1 MTISVALCVYNGE
14 RYLGAQLESIARQSR
29 LPDELVV
36 TDDVSSDR
44 SQAIV
49 EEFTAR
55 VKFPVRFFRNETNL
69 RVAKN
74 FEKAIGLCE
83 GEVIVTADQDD
94 VWYPQKLER
103 IEAEFARSPDLGLVF
118 SDADLIGDD
127 GQELGGQLWAS
138 VRFNERRRRELA
150 RGDAFSTLLK
160 RPIITG
166 ASMAFRSKF
175 RPLILPIPSI
185 WLHDEWI
192 GFLIAS
198 VSKLLAIPEPL
209 LQYRKHS
216 NNQVGVIGVTAADRT
231 RASFHRLSEP
241 REVYFQ
247 RARLFEELR
256 VCLLDRLPDR
266 PDLVARI
273 DQKIAH
279 FRVRGSLPQSKI
291 RRIPTILRE
300 LASLRYSRYSGN
312 TITFARDFLAK

>member
-1 MTISVALCVYNGE
+1 
-14 RYLGAQLESIARQSR
+14 
-29 LPDELVV
+29 VV
-36 TDDVSSDR
+36 TDDVSTDR

-150 RGDAFSTLLK
+150 RGDAFSTLMK
-160 RPIITG
+160 RPFITG
-166 ASMAFRSKF
+166 AAMAFRSKF
-175 RPLILPIPSI
+175 KPLILPIPAL

-192 GFLIAS
+192 SYLISA
-198 VSKLLAIPEPL
+198 VSTILPVPEPL

-216 NNQVGVIGVTAADRT
+216 NNQIGVAGVTSTDRLKS
-231 RASFHRLSEP
+231 AVSGLSGP
-241 REVYFQ
+241 RDYFIM

-256 VCLLDRLPDR
+256 ACVLERLPDR
-266 PDLVARI
+266 PDLVAKI
-273 DQKIAH
+273 DQKIAN

-291 RRIPTILRE
+291 RRIPSILRE

-312 TITFARDFLAK
+312 TIAFARDILAKS

>member
-14 RYLGAQLESIARQSR
+14 RYLEAQLESIARQSR
-29 LPDELVV
+29 LPDEIVV

-49 EEFTAR
+49 EEFAAR

-83 GEVIVTADQDD
+83 GEIIVTSDQDD

-103 IEAEFARSPDLGLVF
+103 IETEFSRSPDLGLIF
-118 SDADLIGDD
+118 SDADLIGEE
-127 GQELGGQLWAS
+127 GQHLGGRLWAS
-138 VRFNERRRRELA
+138 VRFDERRRRKLA
-150 RGDAFSTLLK
+150 RGNAFATLLR
-160 RPIITG
+160 RPCITG
-166 ASMAFRSKF
+166 ATMAFRSKF

-185 WLHDEWI
+185 WIHDEWI
-192 GFLIAS
+192 GFLISA
-198 VSKLLAIPEPL
+198 VSTILAIPEPL
-209 LQYRKHS
+209 IQYRKHS
-216 NNQVGVIGVTAADRT
+216 NNQVGVTGVTLADRNKAAISGLSGPRDAFFE
-231 RASFHRLSEP
+231 RAI
-241 REVYFQ
+241 
-247 RARLFEELR
+247 LFEELR
-256 VCLLDRLPDR
+256 VGILERLPDR
-266 PDLVARI
+266 SDLVAKI
-273 DQKIAH
+273 DHKIAH
-279 FRVRGSLPQSKI
+279 FRIRGSLPQSKI